1 MTLTSRLLSLFLNS
15 DRCFLILFESAIA
28 VLLFMNSAI
37 ADLVINLRKA
47 QH

>member
-15 DRCFLILFESAIA
+15 DRRFLSRFKSAIA

-37 ADLVINLRKA
+37 ADLVINLHKA